1 MTADAFVVGRGRRA
15 TSPRRAAVQ
24 ATKVVLSLALTAALT
39 VGGLPLVSGVAWP
52 AIAGALS
59 TVSVIAVLALTALW
73 LASIWAHTLVFTA
86 SLPGLT
92 KRRAML
98 LTLTGSSV
106 SNLMPFGGAFG
117 TALNYSMTRTW
128 GHSRAAFVLF
138 AVMTHLWG
146 VAAKLALPI
155 LALVVLL
162 ATGSSSGR
170 LLVPAVI
177 ALVAMAVLATV
188 LGLILAREGFAAS
201 CGRLVERVV
210 LSTTMLVRRPRQVG
224 LETAAL
230 DLRRQAIAMLR
241 LGWRRPVVGMVAY
254 FGLQGFL
261 LWACLHLVGAAIS
274 PAHVLAVYALERLL
288 SVLVVTPGG
297 LGVVEVGMT
306 ALLVAFGGN
315 PAAAAAGVVLFR
327 AFTFAA
333 EIPVGGTLLVGW
345 LGLRMAATRTA
356 LRAPRNLQPHPT
368 MSIGS
373 P

>member
-1 MTADAFVVGRGRRA
+1 VTADALVVGGRPSA
-15 TSPRRAAVQ
+15 PSPRRIAVQ
-24 ATKVVLSLALTAALT
+24 ATKIVLSLALTVALT
-39 VGGLPLVSGVAWP
+39 VGGLPLVSGVPWG
-52 AIAGALS
+52 AIAGALG
-59 TVSVIAVLALTALW
+59 TVPVIAVLALTALW
-73 LASIWAHTLVFTA
+73 LAGIWAHSLVFTA

-106 SNLMPFGGAFG
+106 SNVMPFGGAFG

-128 GHSRAAFVLF
+128 GHTRAAFVLF

-162 ATGSSSGR
+162 ATGSSSGS

-177 ALVAMAVLATV
+177 ALIALAVLATV

-201 CGRLVERVV
+201 CGRLAERVV
-210 LSTTMLVRRPRQVG
+210 LSTTMLVRRPREVDV
-224 LETAAL
+224 ENAAL

-241 LGWRRPVVGMVAY
+241 LGWRRPAVGMVAY
-254 FGLQGFL
+254 FALQGLL
-261 LWACLHLVGAAIS
+261 LWSCLHLVGASIT
-274 PAHVLAVYALERLL
+274 PAQVLAVYALERLL

-306 ALLVAFGGN
+306 ALLVAFGGEPRRRGRRRRPLPCLHLRSGDPGRRH
-315 PAAAAAGVVLFR
+315 PARRLARAQRSVNQAGTSTSR
-327 AFTFAA
+327 
-333 EIPVGGTLLVGW
+333 
-345 LGLRMAATRTA
+345 LRHVDSK
-356 LRAPRNLQPHPT
+356 P
-368 MSIGS
+368 
-373 P
+373 

>member
-1 MTADAFVVGRGRRA
+1 VTADAFVVGRGRRA

-106 SNLMPFGGAFG
+106 SNVMPFGGAFG

-210 LSTTMLVRRPRQVG
+210 LSTTMLVRRPRAVDI
-224 LETAAL
+224 ENAAL

-241 LGWRRPVVGMVAY
+241 LGWRRPALGMVVY
-254 FGLQGFL
+254 FGLQGLL
-261 LWACLHLVGAAIS
+261 LWACLHLVGASIS
-274 PAHVLAVYALERLL
+274 PAQVLAVYALERLL

-306 ALLVAFGGN
+306 ALLLAFGGN

-345 LGLRMAATRTA
+345 LGHNAISSRLGHGRPGSAM
-356 LRAPRNLQPHPT
+356 P
-368 MSIGS
+368 IGS